1 MEKERQLYLAKIR
14 RLEKTNQELLEQI
27 NRLRNDKEY
36 IETVA
41 RRELGLVK
49 KDEIIFIFRN
59 EEDDNTRPA
68 RDGRPQ
74 QR

>member
-27 NRLRNDKEY
+27 NRLRNDNEY

-49 KDEIIFIFRN
+49 KDEIIFRFRN
-59 EEDDNTRPA
+59 EQDDKTRQTRA
-68 RDGRPQ
+68 GRPQ